1 MKPMTNQ
8 EIFDLSTRGIIAQG
22 GPAFVLKDGTAFCM
36 YRTAEGHKCAAGQ
49 LLPDDEYTIAMEN
62 RTPSANSTFRP
73 LLTTDGG
80 LLSRLQAAH
89 DAAAAAEYGDA
100 TNRRNMT
107 VTQQRPFWDEWRDR
121 LTKIVAEFSLD
132 GAAINEIPVDMPA

>member
-22 GPAFVLKDGTAFCM
+22 GPAFTLRDGAAYCM
-36 YRTAEGHKCAAGQ
+36 YRTPEGRKCAAGQ
-49 LLPDDEYTIAMEN
+49 LLPDDEYEFAMEN
-62 RTPSANSTFRP
+62 RTALAIAAFRP
-73 LLTTDGG
+73 LFTGG
-80 LLSRLQAAH
+80 LDLLSWLQNAH

-100 TNRRNMT
+100 LNRSNMN
-107 VTQQRPFWDEWRDR
+107 VEQRPFWDEWRDR

-132 GAAINEIPVDMPA
+132 GAAISEIPVHMPA